1 MIHLEVFELEK
12 RFGTTSVL
20 KNLSFIHRQG
30 ILGIAG
36 PNGCG
41 KSTLLKCLCFLLK
54 PTKGKIIWTDNGE
67 ELNRS
72 FINPLI
78 GFAAPYINL
87 YTNLTIQENLEFV
100 SKISSIN
107 QPKQNLEKLIAFSGL
122 EFLKDQAF
130 GSLSTG
136 QQQRVKLAVSLL
148 RDPEIL
154 MLDEPGSNL
163 DMEGKQLVSSIVE
176 QSRKKDRLLI
186 IASNDPAEIGYCDQV
201 IDLTGSP

>member
-1 MIHLEVFELEK
+1 MIQLEVLELEK
-12 RFGTTSVL
+12 RFGSISVL

-30 ILGIAG
+30 VLGIAG

-54 PTKGKIIWTDNGE
+54 PTKGKIIWTDNGK
-67 ELNRS
+67 ELS
-72 FINPLI
+72 TGLIKPLI
-78 GFAAPYINL
+78 GFAAPYLNL
-87 YTNLTIQENLEFV
+87 YANLSVTENLEFIC
-100 SKISSIN
+100 KISSIDRS
-107 QPKQNLEKLIAFSGL
+107 KQTIGKLISFTGL
-122 EFLKDQAF
+122 EFLKDQSY

-163 DMEGKQLVSSIVE
+163 DEAGKQLVSSIVDE
-176 QSRKKDRLLI
+176 SREKGRLLI

-201 IDLTGSP
+201 INLTGRP